1 MKLKKI
7 IKRYCKFCK
16 KHTEQT
22 VSQVKQKGLNATHH
36 MTHGS
41 KKGRA
46 RIRQRASGKGNLG
59 RYSKKSMSAWKR
71 TGVKASK
78 KINIKY
84 TCKECKKSV
93 PQAQGKRAKKLEI
106 I

>member
-16 KHTEQT
+16 KQTEQT
-22 VSQVKQKGLNATHH
+22 VSQVKNRGLNATHH
-36 MTHGS
+36 LTHGS
-41 KKGRA
+41 KIRANIRGR
-46 RIRQRASGKGNLG
+46 SKGKGNLG
-59 RYSKKSMSAWKR
+59 RYSRKAISAWKR

-93 PQAQGKRAKKLEI
+93 PQAKGKRAKKLEI